1 MLGDIGSGSFHYLLI
16 FAQDQNVCL
25 VVITL
30 HYSWLEGRARGREGG
45 GLRRRLQVAMPS
57 VLLHFDIMCGY
68 KKKEERRREGGGLH
82 HRNPQTAC

>member
-30 HYSWLEGRARGREGG
+30 HYSWLQGRQGEREGG
-45 GLRRRLQVAMPS
+45 GLRRWLQVAMPS

-68 KKKEERRREGGGLH
+68 KKRGRKEGRKEGA
-82 HRNPQTAC
+82 PP

>member
-45 GLRRRLQVAMPS
+45 RRFEKAVAGCYAKRS
-57 VLLHFDIMCGY
+57 AAL
-68 KKKEERRREGGGLH
+68 
-82 HRNPQTAC
+82 